1 MSRSSLGNVTVPAV
15 GFAVPGEA
23 TFQDHHSLQPRAL
36 LLLAGHPIINDDGAE
51 GHGAVCRSGRSAVT
65 FSARI
70 KYRRIVKVP
79 LPYPPLASSPPKKPV
94 VFAPDDNSGR
104 LPPPPPHR
112 RSVRDLQIP
121 IGCAQPNRASPSRGF
136 LLTRL
141 SDAGPAPSPARPQRA
156 GVRNPSAFPSFTASL
171 VTASSSH
178 G

>member
-70 KYRRIVKVP
+70 KYRRI
-79 LPYPPLASSPPKKPV
+79 
-94 VFAPDDNSGR
+94 
-104 LPPPPPHR
+104 
-112 RSVRDLQIP
+112 
-121 IGCAQPNRASPSRGF
+121 
-136 LLTRL
+136 
-141 SDAGPAPSPARPQRA
+141 DAGPQLRRWGDSIPRWRSSFAIAP
-156 GVRNPSAFPSFTASL
+156 
-171 VTASSSH
+171 
-178 G
+178 